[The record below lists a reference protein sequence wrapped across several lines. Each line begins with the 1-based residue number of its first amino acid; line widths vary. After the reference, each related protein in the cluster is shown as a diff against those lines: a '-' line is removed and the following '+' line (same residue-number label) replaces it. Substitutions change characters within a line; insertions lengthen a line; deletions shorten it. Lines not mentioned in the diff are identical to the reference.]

1 MVVCDKSDFEKG
13 RDEDSKHTHAIPT
26 PRPMLITIAVYRKGT
41 LVTLQRINSGV
52 TQQCNMSPYFYAI
65 DWPE

>member
-1 MVVCDKSDFEKG
+1 MQVVHFWALG
-13 RDEDSKHTHAIPT
+13 II
-26 PRPMLITIAVYRKGT
+26 LGT
-41 LVTLQRINSGV
+41 AHRIDISRRA

>member
-1 MVVCDKSDFEKG
+1 MPWILKGVVLLYKLQL
-13 RDEDSKHTHAIPT
+13 HYNTN
-26 PRPMLITIAVYRKGT
+26 LNAVNGT
-41 LVTLQRINSGV
+41 LLNIVQGINSRA